1 MDKSLAMC
9 QVCITATEYSFSTT
23 NLKTHL
29 VRWHGENYAGEE
41 EPVDANVS
49 NVTASTSKNRQDT
62 DIMAIKDSFQPQL
75 GLLILIHN
83 GQ

>member
-1 MDKSLAMC
+1 MDKSLAIC
-9 QVCITATEYSFSTT
+9 QVCMTATEYSFSTT

-49 NVTASTSKNRQDT
+49 NVTASTSKTRKT
-62 DIMAIKDSFQPQL
+62 PTSW
-75 GLLILIHN
+75 LLKTFSSHN
-83 GQ
+83 SACLF